1 MTVILDLLDWF
12 SKTVDMNAILDR
24 WRGEGSNYH
33 PEGAAE
39 GACYLDNFE
48 VALGTSE
55 DQRLYDKAV
64 QRLFAYRYY
73 PDSVLTAVADFARDG
88 RLPLPG
94 DRIVQRIKV
103 IPYILDAITMNIVKS
118 VWREPD
124 SSGFTIITSERHYE
138 VGEWTVAI
146 DRHPNGEVALV
157 VRIDSYP
164 SNQLRF
170 LARWFARALQ
180 LRAHRLARRDFAQ
193 AVLEQVSSTTAG
205 GGTSYKDI
213 GVPRHRSHVRARKA
227 RP

>member
-1 MTVILDLLDWF
+1 MLVWF
-12 SKTVDMNAILDR
+12 SKTVDLYAILDR

-33 PEGAAE
+33 LEGAAQ
-39 GACYLDNFE
+39 GACYLDNFD

-55 DQRLYDKAV
+55 AQQLYDQAV
-64 QRLFAYRYY
+64 KRLLGYRYY
-73 PDSVLTAVADFARDG
+73 PDSVLTAVADFTRDG
-88 RLPLPG
+88 RLPQPG

-118 VWREPD
+118 AWQEPD
-124 SSGFTIITSERHYE
+124 SSGFTIVTSEHHYE
-138 VGEWTVAI
+138 VGEWTVSV
-146 DRHPNGEVALV
+146 DRNPNGEVTLV
-157 VRIDSYP
+157 VRIDSHP

-193 AVLEQVSSTTAG
+193 AMLEHASSTRAV
-205 GGTSYKDI
+205 GGTSYEGI
-213 GVPRHRSHVRARKA
+213 GVPRICSHVRARKA